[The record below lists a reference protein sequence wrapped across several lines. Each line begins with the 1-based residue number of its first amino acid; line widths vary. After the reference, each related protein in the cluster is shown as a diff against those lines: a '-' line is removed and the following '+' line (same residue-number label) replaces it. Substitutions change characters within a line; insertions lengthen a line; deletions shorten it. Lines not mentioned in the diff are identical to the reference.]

1 MVAYAPLHI
10 RSHYS
15 FHDSLLS
22 VRTIIARATEL
33 GLPAVGLTDPNLHA
47 AVEFFLA
54 AREAS
59 WSFTFMITFT
69 KARGGE
75 VKSLRLLVGGKL
87 IIRVSH
93 HGLCLQM

>member
-47 AVEFFLA
+47 AV
-54 AREAS
+54 
-59 WSFTFMITFT
+59 
-69 KARGGE
+69 
-75 VKSLRLLVGGKL
+75 
-87 IIRVSH
+87 VS
-93 HGLCLQM
+93 